1 MLRETDSG
9 GFGSNCIL
17 KQGLDRGQIACRR
30 KGGPPSQI
38 AQITNK
44 NRVYWVCG
52 VQMYADLSEHD
63 PPPPWSRLGWQYW
76 PQSQRGTREEE
87 KAGRMV
93 DDSSSINW
101 LA

>member
-63 PPPPWSRLGWQYW
+63 PPPPLEQAGLAVLATEPARNERGGESRPNG
-76 PQSQRGTREEE
+76 
-87 KAGRMV
+87 
-93 DDSSSINW
+93 
-101 LA
+101 